1 MVVFGNELLL
11 IDMVSDFV
19 DQDIIILYLFIS
31 YCHWKGLKFII
42 LVKFCTFLLWF
53 SYSDSMQI

>member
-31 YCHWKGLKFII
+31 YCH
-42 LVKFCTFLLWF
+42 
-53 SYSDSMQI
+53 